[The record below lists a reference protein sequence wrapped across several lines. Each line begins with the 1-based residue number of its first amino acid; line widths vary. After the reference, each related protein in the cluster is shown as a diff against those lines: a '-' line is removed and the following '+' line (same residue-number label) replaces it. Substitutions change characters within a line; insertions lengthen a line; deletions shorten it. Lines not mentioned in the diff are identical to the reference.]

1 MEPLRIIL
9 LIIAFIVI
17 LSLLQFLLSIHP
29 PRYYDLR
36 TPEDLGLSY
45 EKVSFRTSDGVK
57 IAGWWIPGKKA
68 NGTVIVGH
76 GYPFDKGNILP
87 NVVFLHPEYNLLL
100 YDHRYFGESEGYITT
115 VGIKEVYDVK
125 AAVDFA
131 KKKARKPIALYG
143 FSLSAF
149 SMLMSNTDVKAIIA
163 EAPYANLHLM
173 IKRVYSLFGPIKWP
187 FVEVTRALGWLI
199 LGVDAKKV
207 AVKEITVP
215 VLLIHGDKD
224 SQIPVEHSY
233 LIKDNTPEIELWIVE
248 GADHGE
254 VHALLGKEYEKR
266 VKGFLKKHMR

>member
-1 MEPLRIIL
+1 
-9 LIIAFIVI
+9 
-17 LSLLQFLLSIHP
+17 
-29 PRYYDLR
+29 
-36 TPEDLGLSY
+36 
-45 EKVSFRTSDGVK
+45 
-57 IAGWWIPGKKA
+57 
-68 NGTVIVGH
+68 
-76 GYPFDKGNILP
+76 
-87 NVVFLHPEYNLLL
+87 VVFLHPEYNLLL

-131 KKKARKPIALYG
+131 KKRSRKPIALYG

-173 IKRVYSLFGPIKWP
+173 IKQVYSKFGPIKWP

-207 AVKEITVP
+207 AVTNITVP

-224 SQIPVEHSY
+224 SQIPLEHSY
-233 LIKDNTPEIELWIVE
+233 LIKENTPEIELWIVE

-254 VHALLGKEYEKR
+254 PHALLGKEYEKK
-266 VKGFLKKHMR
+266 VKDFLKKHMK

>member
-131 KKKARKPIALYG
+131 KKKARKPLRC
-143 FSLSAF
+143 
-149 SMLMSNTDVKAIIA
+149 T
-163 EAPYANLHLM
+163 
-173 IKRVYSLFGPIKWP
+173 
-187 FVEVTRALGWLI
+187 
-199 LGVDAKKV
+199 
-207 AVKEITVP
+207 
-215 VLLIHGDKD
+215 
-224 SQIPVEHSY
+224 
-233 LIKDNTPEIELWIVE
+233 
-248 GADHGE
+248 
-254 VHALLGKEYEKR
+254 
-266 VKGFLKKHMR
+266 GFL